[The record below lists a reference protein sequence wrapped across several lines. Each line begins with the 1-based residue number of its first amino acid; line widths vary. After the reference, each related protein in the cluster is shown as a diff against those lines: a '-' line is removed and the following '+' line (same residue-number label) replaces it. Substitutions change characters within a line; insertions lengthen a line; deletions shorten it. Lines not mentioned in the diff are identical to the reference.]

1 MVDHLSRLPDV
12 GMWKYLVFCFLLG
25 LSAGLACA
33 EELSD
38 SQQQSDTGS
47 DVTVTHDPQELERQK
62 DQLLGLLAQVD
73 ERYGDVAASLKS
85 IKAQIELTSSSLDKI
100 RKEIS
105 SYQGQIKQLD
115 KEVAGQVRAAYA
127 MGQQSKLKL
136 MLNQQDPA
144 LSGRMMVYY
153 EYLNKARL
161 EKLANIQQTVKYLD
175 QLDRDKQAETEL
187 LEKNL
192 GQKKSEQA
200 ALDEVKKQR
209 AELVAQLNDD
219 FYSQEDQLSLLKESE
234 NKLINLIKT
243 LENESDEGSDDSQE
257 VKASSPDAASPGN
270 TESFPKLTG
279 DFSALK
285 GKLPLP
291 VKGKLASMIGSSS
304 SEDMWKGV
312 LINARE
318 GADIH
323 AVTKGKVAY
332 AGALKGYGLLII
344 VEHDKE
350 FMTLYAFNQSLYKHK
365 GDWVEAGDVVASVGQ
380 SGGRTKPGL
389 YFEIRRNGKPID
401 PLLWCRN

>member
-1 MVDHLSRLPDV
+1 
-12 GMWKYLVFCFLLG
+12 MWKYIVLYFLLG

-38 SQQQSDTGS
+38 EQIQSETGS
-47 DVTVTHDPQELERQK
+47 DVAVNPDAQAVEQQK

-85 IKAQIELTSSSLDKI
+85 IKEQIELTNTGLEKLHKQI
-100 RKEIS
+100 Y
-105 SYQGQIKQLD
+105 SYQGQITQLD

-127 MGQQSKLKL
+127 IGQQSKLKL

-144 LSGRMMVYY
+144 LSSRMMVYY

-161 EKLANIQQTVKYLD
+161 EKLANIQKTIRYLD
-175 QLDRDKQAETEL
+175 ILDKEKQAETEI
-187 LEKNL
+187 LEQNL

-209 AELVAQLNDD
+209 SELVAQLNDD
-219 FYSQEDQLSLLKESE
+219 FYSKEDQLSLLKESE
-234 NKLINLIKT
+234 NKLINLIRT
-243 LENESDEGSDDSQE
+243 LENEPDEANQE
-257 VKASSPDAASPGN
+257 SETASSEPVNVGN
-270 TESFPKLTG
+270 TASFPKLTG

-285 GKLPLP
+285 GELPLP

-304 SEDMWKGV
+304 LEDRWKGV
-312 LINARE
+312 LINAKE

-323 AVTKGKVAY
+323 AVTKGKIAY
-332 AGALKGYGLLII
+332 AGALKSYGLLII

-365 GDWVEAGDVVASVGQ
+365 GDWVEAGDVIASVGQ
-380 SGGRTKPGL
+380 SGGRPQPGL
-389 YFEIRRNGKPID
+389 YFEIRRNGKAID